1 MERTTASLSVHEIA
15 TIMSAALGAPPAPP
29 LGCLRLLLGCWQAFT
44 DGRYPQILTDHAEL
58 ISLWMR
64 FISTTRNINEFSEL
78 NQSLH
83 TCRCQANACL
93 RSAPEDLH
101 SHFRDSEPTP
111 QVLVALMCE
120 TMRWPWAK
128 RSVTLYRSRVRS
140 AWPRSIHDLVP
151 SDVDSVVFM
160 LLVWITSSDVIMIP
174 VVRLLRVIIDSCKG
188 GGIIGFVKGR
198 EIFCA
203 WLKRWISTVG
213 ASFRESGS
221 PLQKSDAAMRALAFF
236 HHAGFLI
243 RSMTSIMFDEEFVAW
258 AVFDQQLA
266 HLGSGIMSSLPG
278 MKSAIAQT
286 RSGIYDK
293 HIAANENVWG
303 YIVLRILHCIPELP
317 RGSLYRNVQVAF
329 ELNTQRHRN
338 VYHRYATVQSTWQ
351 YRCFCPG
358 CVETFPSVG
367 HTFQACGGC
376 KVAHYCSRRCQ
387 KLAWRHAA
395 SPHRGVC
402 LDMNRLRIALAVYPD
417 PVRQEEEL
425 SRTISPANVEA
436 VEAHLSIVK
445 KSKVVLLGTST
456 LPLDIQP
463 SADSMLADSQLQLFD
478 TKVPSRDWATFIE
491 QRLHTEETTRRG
503 TLT

>member
-44 DGRYPQILTDHAEL
+44 DGRYPQILTDHPEL

-64 FISTTRNINEFSEL
+64 FISATRNMNEFSEL

-101 SHFRDSEPTP
+101 SHFRDSEPTT

-128 RSVTLYRSRVRS
+128 RSVTLYCSRVRS

-160 LLVWITSSDVIMIP
+160 LLVWITSSDATMIP
-174 VVRLLRVIIDSCKG
+174 VVRLLREIIDSCKG

-213 ASFRESGS
+213 ATFRESGS
-221 PLQKSDAAMRALAFF
+221 PLQKSDAAMKAIAFF
-236 HHAGFLI
+236 HHAGCLI
-243 RSMTSIMFDEEFVAW
+243 RSMAIIMFDEEFVVW
-258 AVFDQQLA
+258 AKHDGPTSDLQLA

-278 MKSAIAQT
+278 MKSAVART
-286 RSGIYDK
+286 ESGIYDK
-293 HIAANENVWG
+293 VIAATENAWG
-303 YIVLRILHCIPELP
+303 YIVLRILHCISEVP

-329 ELNTQRHRN
+329 ELNAQRHRN
-338 VYHRYATVQSTWQ
+338 VYYRY
-351 YRCFCPG
+351 
-358 CVETFPSVG
+358 
-367 HTFQACGGC
+367 
-376 KVAHYCSRRCQ
+376 
-387 KLAWRHAA
+387 
-395 SPHRGVC
+395 
-402 LDMNRLRIALAVYPD
+402 
-417 PVRQEEEL
+417 
-425 SRTISPANVEA
+425 
-436 VEAHLSIVK
+436 
-445 KSKVVLLGTST
+445 
-456 LPLDIQP
+456 
-463 SADSMLADSQLQLFD
+463 
-478 TKVPSRDWATFIE
+478 
-491 QRLHTEETTRRG
+491 
-503 TLT
+503 